1 MRGCVYV
8 CLLFCFTF
16 SLFYVMILQTWGDV
30 IVASL
35 QEVWVSMASFLPL
48 LLGAV
53 IVFLVGWVVA
63 MALSKAVEQLVRA
76 LRVDALLQKLDVGHA
91 VERAGWRLNT
101 GAFVGW
107 LVKWSLV
114 IAFLLASVNI
124 LGLTAVSDFLKDILL
139 YVPNVIV
146 AALILVIAALV
157 ADVVERAV
165 RGSVEAAGYRGSL
178 VGITARW
185 AIWVFAFFAIL
196 PQLGIATA
204 LVQTLVTGLV
214 AALAIAFGLAFG
226 LGGKETA
233 HAFLERMRSELRK

>member
-1 MRGCVYV
+1 
-8 CLLFCFTF
+8 
-16 SLFYVMILQTWGDV
+16 MILQTWGDV

-35 QEVWVSMASFLPL
+35 QQVWVTLAAFIPL
-48 LLGAV
+48 LVGAV
-53 IVFLVGWVVA
+53 VVFLVGWVVA
-63 MALSKAVEQLVRA
+63 VALGKAVEQMVKA
-76 LRVDALLQKLDVGHA
+76 LRVDVLLHKLDIGHA

-101 GAFVGW
+101 GVFVGW

-114 IAFLLASVNI
+114 IAFLLAAVNI
-124 LGLTAVSDFLKDILL
+124 LGLSAVSDFLKDVLL
-139 YVPNVIV
+139 YIPNVVV
-146 AALILVIAALV
+146 AALITIIAALV

-178 VGITARW
+178 VGIVARW
-185 AIWVFAFFAIL
+185 AIWIFAFFAIL

-204 LVQTLVTGLV
+204 LIQTLVTGFV

-233 HAFLERMRSELRK
+233 AAFLERVRSELRR

>member
-1 MRGCVYV
+1 MGFASQNIFI
-8 CLLFCFTF
+8 LIFIKFF
-16 SLFYVMILQTWGDV
+16 QFMILQTWGDV

-35 QEVWVSMASFLPL
+35 QQVWVSLASFIPL
-48 LLGAV
+48 LVGALV
-53 IVFLVGWVVA
+53 VFLIGWVVA
-63 MALSKAVEQLVRA
+63 VALSKAVEQLVRA
-76 LRVDALLQKLDVGHA
+76 LRVDTLLVKLDIGHA
-91 VERAGWRLNT
+91 VQRAGWKLNT
-101 GAFVGW
+101 GAFVAW

-196 PQLGIATA
+196 PQLGIAVA

-226 LGGKETA
+226 LGGKDTA
-233 HAFLERMRSELRK
+233 SAFLDRMRSELRK

>member
-1 MRGCVYV
+1 MEIAERNHLYTLNVFHY
-8 CLLFCFTF
+8 
-16 SLFYVMILQTWGDV
+16 MILQTWGDV

-35 QEVWVSMASFLPL
+35 QEVWISLASFIPL
-48 LLGAV
+48 LIGTLV
-53 IVFLVGWVVA
+53 VFLVGWVVA
-63 MALSKAVEQLVRA
+63 VALGKAVEQIVRA
-76 LRVDALLQKLDVGHA
+76 LRVDTLLHKLDIGHA

-114 IAFLLASVNI
+114 ISFLLASVNI

-139 YVPNVIV
+139 YVPNVVV

-178 VGITARW
+178 VGVTARW
-185 AIWVFAFFAIL
+185 AIWIFAFFAIL

-233 HAFLERMRSELRK
+233 SAFLERMRSELRR

>member
-1 MRGCVYV
+1 MTSS
-8 CLLFCFTF
+8 LIILFPKSH
-16 SLFYVMILQTWGDV
+16 SLHYMILQTWGDV

-35 QEVWVSMASFLPL
+35 QQVWVSLAAFVPL
-48 LLGAV
+48 LVGALV
-53 IVFLVGWVVA
+53 VFLVGWVVA
-63 MALSKAVEQLVRA
+63 VALGKAVEQLVRA
-76 LRVDALLQKLDVGHA
+76 LRVDTLLHKLDIGHA
-91 VERAGWRLNT
+91 VERAGWRLNA

-114 IAFLLASVNI
+114 IAFLLAAVNI
-124 LGLTAVSDFLKDILL
+124 LGLTAVSDFLKDVLL
-139 YVPNVIV
+139 YIPNVVV
-146 AALILVIAALV
+146 ASLIIIIAALV

-178 VGITARW
+178 VGVMARW
-185 AIWVFAFFAIL
+185 AIWIFAFFAVL

-233 HAFLERMRSELRK
+233 AAFLERMRSELRR